1 MGSNIYAIVKYRI
14 GGGKM
19 KNNQV
24 KNLIIAGM
32 CVAIGI
38 ILPMAMHSI
47 PNAGRVFL
55 PMHIPILIC
64 GLACGWQYGLL
75 CGILTPLLS
84 SLMTSMPPMAMLP
97 GMLCELAVYGAVTG
111 IIINTVHTKSRYVN
125 LYIALI
131 TAMISGRVVM
141 GILNALI
148 FQAGNYAFKMW
159 IAGAFVTAV
168 PGIVIQ
174 ILLIPTIVYGLQKAK
189 LISNGTNISI

>member
-1 MGSNIYAIVKYRI
+1 
-14 GGGKM
+14 M

-84 SLMTSMPPMAMLP
+84 SLMTGMPPMAILP

-111 IIINTVHTKSRYVN
+111 IIINTVRTKSRYLN

-131 TAMISGRVVM
+131 TAMISGRIVM

-189 LISNGTNISI
+189 LISNETNMSI

>member
-1 MGSNIYAIVKYRI
+1 
-14 GGGKM
+14 M

-75 CGILTPLLS
+75 CGILTPFLS
-84 SLMTSMPPMAMLP
+84 SVMTGMPPMAMLP

-111 IIINTVHTKSRYVN
+111 IIIKKVRTKSQYAN

-131 TAMISGRVVM
+131 TAMISGRIVM
-141 GILNALI
+141 GVLNALL
-148 FQAGNYAFKMW
+148 FQAGNYAFNMW
-159 IAGAFVTAV
+159 IAGAFVTAI

-189 LISNGTNISI
+189 LINATNNMSI